1 VSQTIEYDDQF
12 ARRLAETQNFTLG
25 YPRNFAL
32 AGDGKWALFLK
43 SDGPTDSNLS
53 LWRWNLETNATSL
66 LLDALADEQ
75 TAQLNEVEKERR
87 ERLRE
92 RAGGITSFAID
103 AHGTC
108 VVTSVGGELICAD
121 CTTGE
126 GTRHDSPGYVIDPRV
141 AHGRLAGVIN
151 RALWLLGPSPRP
163 LVSPKNEFTSFGLP
177 DFLAAEEFNRH
188 RGFWWSPDGTQLLV
202 QEVDTSKVSQ
212 WWISD
217 ASSPETEPRS
227 VRYPAAGKQN
237 PVSQLWLV
245 DLAGEATRVDV
256 LSEENCYLTRVEWNA
271 TRGLMVSVLNRAQDR
286 MRVIAVETSD
296 GSAKELMTLT
306 DPHWVEVLGGLPT
319 WAPKSTGANV
329 LHAVDD
335 LSANTRRL
343 ALDGNAFSDESIF
356 IDSVIGVHES
366 GVIANGFLE
375 PTTQQVFSFD
385 WTGAAQALTDS
396 SAWATAIA
404 GPAELGDELSDKLL
418 LIQANPN
425 NLEAKIWIHNG
436 PRLSV
441 QTPSQ
446 ALSAQNVE
454 FVLNAPYPTAIVW
467 PQGFLRDSEKLPI
480 VLAPYGGPHGKRVIH
495 ASPRT
500 FASAQLLANQG
511 FAVVVIDGPGT
522 PALGPVVEKMVAGD
536 LLSPAIEGQLLGL
549 EHVLRQ
555 YPNSL
560 DGSRVGIHGWSFGG
574 YLAAGAVLSR
584 PDVFHAAIAGAPVSD
599 WQLYD
604 TAYSERYLGQ
614 PHGETQANYQ
624 RSSLIPLAP
633 QLARPLLLVH
643 GVADDNVFFA
653 HTLQLSGA
661 LTAAGKEH
669 SVLPLS
675 GATHMTS
682 DVTLTERLEQLT
694 IDFFTQHLKPGGTK

>member
-1 VSQTIEYDDQF
+1 
-12 ARRLAETQNFTLG
+12 
-25 YPRNFAL
+25 
-32 AGDGKWALFLK
+32 
-43 SDGPTDSNLS
+43 
-53 LWRWNLETNATSL
+53 
-66 LLDALADEQ
+66 
-75 TAQLNEVEKERR
+75 
-87 ERLRE
+87 
-92 RAGGITSFAID
+92 
-103 AHGTC
+103 
-108 VVTSVGGELICAD
+108 
-121 CTTGE
+121 
-126 GTRHDSPGYVIDPRV
+126 
-141 AHGRLAGVIN
+141 
-151 RALWLLGPSPRP
+151 
-163 LVSPKNEFTSFGLP
+163 
-177 DFLAAEEFNRH
+177 
-188 RGFWWSPDGTQLLV
+188 
-202 QEVDTSKVSQ
+202 
-212 WWISD
+212 
-217 ASSPETEPRS
+217 

-237 PVSQLWLV
+237 PATKLWLV
-245 DLAGEATRVDV
+245 DLADNTTQVDV
-256 LSEENCYLTRVEWNA
+256 LSEEDCYLTRVEWNA
-271 TRGLMVSVLNRAQDR
+271 TRGLMVAVLNRAQDR

-306 DPHWVEVLGGLPT
+306 DSHWVEILGGLPT

-329 LHAVDD
+329 LHVVDD
-335 LSANTRRL
+335 LNANTRRL
-343 ALDGNAFSDESIF
+343 ALDSNAFSDESIF

-366 GVIANGFLE
+366 GVIANGFLQ
-375 PTTQQVFSFD
+375 PTTQQVFKID

-396 SAWATAIA
+396 SAWATAVSSQSDRA
-404 GPAELGDELSDKLL
+404 DLGENVL
-418 LIQANPN
+418 LIQADPN
-425 NLEAKIWIHNG
+425 NLEAKVWIHNG

-441 QTPSQ
+441 QIPNQ
-446 ALSAQNVE
+446 ALAAQNVE
-454 FVLNAPYPTAIVW
+454 FVSSAPYPTVIVW
-467 PQGFLRDSEKLPI
+467 PQGFLGDGEKLPI
-480 VLAPYGGPHGKRVIH
+480 VLAPYGGPHGKRVIN

-500 FASAQLLANQG
+500 FASAQLLANHG

-522 PALGPVVEKMVAGD
+522 PGLGPVVEKMVAGD

-549 EHVLRQ
+549 AHVMRQ
-555 YPNSL
+555 NPNSL

-624 RSSLIPLAP
+624 RSSLIPLGP

-653 HTLQLSGA
+653 HTLRLSGA

-682 DVTLTERLEQLT
+682 DVTLTKRLEQLT
-694 IDFFTQHLKPGGTK
+694 IDFFTQHLKPGGTS

>member
-1 VSQTIEYDDQF
+1 VSHTIEYDDQF

-43 SDGPTDSNLS
+43 SDGPTDSNLR
-53 LWRWNLETNATSL
+53 LWRWNLETNATSV
-66 LLDALADEQ
+66 LLDARADEQ

-121 CTTGE
+121 YTTGE
-126 GTRHDSPGYVIDPRV
+126 VTRYDSPGYVIDPRI
-141 AHGRLAGVIN
+141 AHGRIAGVID
-151 RALWLLGPSPRP
+151 RALWLLGPNPRP
-163 LVSPKNEFTSFGLP
+163 LISPADEFTSFGLP
-177 DFLAAEEFNRH
+177 DFLAAEEFSRH
-188 RGFWWSPDGTQLLV
+188 RGFWWSPRGNQLLV
-202 QEVDTSKVSQ
+202 QEVDTSKVAK

-217 ASSPETEPRS
+217 ASSPEAEPRS

-237 PVSQLWLV
+237 PATKLWLV
-245 DLAGEATRVDV
+245 DLAGDTTQVDV

-271 TRGLMVSVLNRAQDR
+271 TRGLMVAVLNRAQDR

-296 GSAKELMTLT
+296 GSTKELMTLT

-329 LHAVDD
+329 LHVVDD
-335 LSANTRRL
+335 LNANSRRL
-343 ALDGNAFSDESIF
+343 ALDGQVFSDESIL
-356 IDSVIGVHES
+356 IDSVIGVNES
-366 GVIANGFLE
+366 GVIANGFSQ
-375 PTTQQVFSFD
+375 PTTQKVFKID

-396 SAWATAIA
+396 SAWATAVSSQG
-404 GPAELGDELSDKLL
+404 GPADLGENVL

-441 QTPSQ
+441 QITSQ
-446 ALSAQNVE
+446 ALAAQNVE
-454 FVLNAPYPTAIVW
+454 FVSGAPYPTVIVW

-480 VLAPYGGPHGKRVIH
+480 VLAPYGGPHGKRVIN

-500 FASAQLLANQG
+500 FASGQLLANQG

-536 LLSPAIEGQLLGL
+536 LLNPAIKGQVTGL
-549 EHVLRQ
+549 ARVLAL

-694 IDFFTQHLKPGGTK
+694 IDFFTQHLKPGGTR